1 MRLASA
7 CSMFVLL
14 GLGGLAL
21 AQEGTIVDPWQHA
34 VSTVLADGSAN
45 VPRPHASPGQRP
57 TAANAHPHQ
66 PSVVPVGPPLRSPS
80 RDPWA
85 FVPTGLTETGDGIV
99 DPWAA
104 PRATRPAPRDAR
116 RAPSAWAR
124 EIPDIMDPWAK
135 GPVALVSRDPLIVD
149 PWAR

>member
-7 CSMFVLL
+7 CSVFVLL

-21 AQEGTIVDPWQHA
+21 AQEGTIVDPWSHA
-34 VSTVLADGSAN
+34 VSTVLAKRAADLPLPDRSAP
-45 VPRPHASPGQRP
+45 PRPA
-57 TAANAHPHQ
+57 AANTRPRQ
-66 PSVVPVGPPLRSPS
+66 PSVVPVGPALRAPS
-80 RDPWA
+80 LDPWA
-85 FVPTGLTETGDGIV
+85 FVPPGLAEAGDGIV

-104 PRATRPAPRDAR
+104 PRAAGLAPRGVR
-116 RAPSAWAR
+116 RPPSAWAR
-124 EIPDIMDPWAK
+124 EIPEIVDPWAK